1 GYELRCA
8 DPIPFDMEYTRDL
21 GYCAAKYLLA
31 GGTGAVISMQGG
43 RFVPVPFE
51 SIVEPES
58 GRMRVRL
65 VDVGS
70 TRYAIARRYMIRL
83 RRDDFDDPH
92 SLAKLA
98 AAAGL
103 TESDFRR
110 EFEYLLE
117 DEPPPLLIDE
127 HGERP
132 GAGAGASATS
142 SKAAN

>member
-1 GYELRCA
+1 
-8 DPIPFDMEYTRDL
+8 
-21 GYCAAKYLLA
+21 
-31 GGTGAVISMQGG
+31 MQGG
-43 RFVPVPFE
+43 HFVPVPFDE
-51 SIVEPES
+51 IVEPAT

-65 VDVGS
+65 VDVTS

-103 TESDFRR
+103 TESEFRR

-117 DEPPPLLIDE
+117 GEPPPLVIDE

-132 GAGAGASATS
+132 TAG
-142 SKAAN
+142 

>member
-1 GYELRCA
+1 
-8 DPIPFDMEYTRDL
+8 
-21 GYCAAKYLLA
+21 
-31 GGTGAVISMQGG
+31 
-43 RFVPVPFE
+43 
-51 SIVEPES
+51 
-58 GRMRVRL
+58 
-65 VDVGS
+65 
-70 TRYAIARRYMIRL
+70 MIRL

-117 DEPPPLLIDE
+117 SEPPPLIIDE

-132 GAGAGASATS
+132 IRGAAPASD
-142 SKAAN
+142 